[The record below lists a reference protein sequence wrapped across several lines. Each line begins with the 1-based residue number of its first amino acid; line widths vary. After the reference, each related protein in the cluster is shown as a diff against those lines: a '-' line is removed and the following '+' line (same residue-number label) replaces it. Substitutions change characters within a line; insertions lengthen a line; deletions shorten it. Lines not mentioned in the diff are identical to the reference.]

1 MRHRKFRNSDRGQV
15 EKRFQKLLSCWRSK
29 LCSVGGRLIFINSVL
44 NSFPMFM
51 LSFWD
56 TERCSRETIIT
67 DLDFFLQNDERK
79 KNREWEFHLTS

>member
-51 LSFWD
+51 LSF
-56 TERCSRETIIT
+56 
-67 DLDFFLQNDERK
+67 
-79 KNREWEFHLTS
+79 